1 LQQAKLYHWHV
12 SKNKMK
18 W

>member
-1 LQQAKLYHWHV
+1 LKKDKV

-18 W
+18 